1 MTERLKEEEE
11 EEVEEEA
18 EEGLSLE
25 VRTEWLWIGPL
36 FKFLD
41 DECDEGGMW
50 LCLSLD
56 AVALKLEEPEA
67 AIWIRVNNNFHAFGI
82 FEVCEEEE
90 EEEDRSGR
98 CRPDL
103 VFKDIFKK
111 ESNKKISFKLI
122 TKRKRKRKIE
132 GSTYDARERNVP
144 ASCCCYCRC

>member
-1 MTERLKEEEE
+1 MRWLGVTERLKEEED

-36 FKFLD
+36 FKLLD

-90 EEEDRSGR
+90 EEEEDRSGR
-98 CRPDL
+98 CRPAL
-103 VFKDIFKK
+103 VFKEIF
-111 ESNKKISFKLI
+111 
-122 TKRKRKRKIE
+122 
-132 GSTYDARERNVP
+132 
-144 ASCCCYCRC
+144 